1 MLPLLVYGLFITSSY
16 VLAAAFITHFVVRA
30 FWVGFI
36 GLISVYKDGVIY
48 EKLPY
53 SDLYKKRMEKELGDS
68 DSLAERLDNISSL
81 IYSIAFSLVLIMV
94 GTAIIY
100 TGVFLLYNVSKL
112 LIDQAVFD
120 TYASVL
126 YYLFIVIAVIYVTAI
141 LVLNMERFRS
151 NEKLARWHLKLT
163 FNANKVILPLVY
175 RPLQFIQLT
184 FLSNMTSTRFA
195 SYYGV
200 IFVGFF
206 VVFLFIS
213 LNLAAPNI
221 FDTRDFFATRSS
233 ESHIERHE
241 YSTNLQENDIIQS
254 AALEKEVISSNMMK
268 LFIPY
273 PKQLDEIFN
282 QACTPV
288 QLSDTLSS
296 HETRRL
302 TNEHNI
308 RCADDIF
315 SFSINDTIRLES
327 QLFFTQHSITGQ
339 KGFMTM
345 LDVSALEGG
354 AHTVKVIRDAV
365 TSADST
371 RMEENRMLT

>member
-1 MLPLLVYGLFITSSY
+1 
-16 VLAAAFITHFVVRA
+16 
-30 FWVGFI
+30 
-36 GLISVYKDGVIY
+36 
-48 EKLPY
+48 
-53 SDLYKKRMEKELGDS
+53 
-68 DSLAERLDNISSL
+68 
-81 IYSIAFSLVLIMV
+81 
-94 GTAIIY
+94 
-100 TGVFLLYNVSKL
+100 
-112 LIDQAVFD
+112 
-120 TYASVL
+120 
-126 YYLFIVIAVIYVTAI
+126 
-141 LVLNMERFRS
+141 
-151 NEKLARWHLKLT
+151 
-163 FNANKVILPLVY
+163 
-175 RPLQFIQLT
+175 
-184 FLSNMTSTRFA
+184 
-195 SYYGV
+195 
-200 IFVGFF
+200 
-206 VVFLFIS
+206 
-213 LNLAAPNI
+213 
-221 FDTRDFFATRSS
+221 
-233 ESHIERHE
+233 
-241 YSTNLQENDIIQS
+241 
-254 AALEKEVISSNMMK
+254 MMK

>member
-1 MLPLLVYGLFITSSY
+1 MSSGSHHNKSKPPKSWLKYVSEQSWEPELLISGLAIFATLNLPDIFTYAYKYYQFNLQSGTGIFDEVLPLLVYGLFITSSY

-200 IFVGFF
+200 IFVGF
-206 VVFLFIS
+206 
-213 LNLAAPNI
+213 
-221 FDTRDFFATRSS
+221 
-233 ESHIERHE
+233 
-241 YSTNLQENDIIQS
+241 
-254 AALEKEVISSNMMK
+254 
-268 LFIPY
+268 
-273 PKQLDEIFN
+273 
-282 QACTPV
+282 
-288 QLSDTLSS
+288 LSYFCSS
-296 HETRRL
+296 H
-302 TNEHNI
+302 
-308 RCADDIF
+308 
-315 SFSINDTIRLES
+315 
-327 QLFFTQHSITGQ
+327 
-339 KGFMTM
+339 
-345 LDVSALEGG
+345 
-354 AHTVKVIRDAV
+354 
-365 TSADST
+365 
-371 RMEENRMLT
+371 